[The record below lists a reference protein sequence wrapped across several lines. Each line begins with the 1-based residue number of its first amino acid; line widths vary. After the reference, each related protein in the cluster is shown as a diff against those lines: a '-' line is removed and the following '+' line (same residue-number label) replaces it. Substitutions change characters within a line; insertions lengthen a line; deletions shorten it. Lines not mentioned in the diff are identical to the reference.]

1 MQDIPYAAPP
11 VGDLRFHPPV
21 SLSDSRWSCV
31 RDGRRSE
38 EKICPQV
45 LRLSRT
51 RSEGV
56 RDISIDDTDN
66 DGWQININF
75 TLSSGLVNG
84 GLHELSDEDCLYLNV
99 YVPDTEADMRNMF
112 DE

>member
-21 SLSDSRWSCV
+21 SLSDTRWSCV

-51 RSEGV
+51 RREGV
-56 RDISIDDTDN
+56 R
-66 DGWQININF
+66 
-75 TLSSGLVNG
+75 
-84 GLHELSDEDCLYLNV
+84 E
-99 YVPDTEADMRNMF
+99 
-112 DE
+112 

>member
-45 LRLSRT
+45 LRFCRT
-51 RSEGV
+51 SSEGV
-56 RDISIDDTDN
+56 RDI
-66 DGWQININF
+66 
-75 TLSSGLVNG
+75 
-84 GLHELSDEDCLYLNV
+84 Y
-99 YVPDTEADMRNMF
+99 
-112 DE
+112 